1 MQIDVLDRNKSKQN
15 FITGLSFLLMKY
27 FLSHHAG
34 TGSVL
39 NLAGD
44 VEMDAIIMEGQNLKA
59 GSVAG
64 VKNIRNPIDLARMV
78 MDKVDT
84 RYIPNHAQ

>member
-1 MQIDVLDRNKSKQN
+1 M
-15 FITGLSFLLMKY
+15 
-27 FLSHHAG
+27 LSHHAG

-44 VEMDAIIMEGQNLKA
+44 VEMDAIIMEGKNLKA

-78 MDKVDT
+78 MDKVNIYT
-84 RYIPNHAQ
+84 KPSCIGA